1 MEQTAVAEW
10 GGVEQ
15 TAEWGGMGWST
26 QLLLCGS
33 GWDGADSCGHAV
45 CE

>member
-1 MEQTAVAEW
+1 MS
-10 GGVEQ
+10 GVGWSRQ
-15 TAEWGGMGWST
+15 PLLRVSGVGWST